1 MPSQSS
7 ELSAQSNQQPPPQ
20 YHYSDSA
27 LGLVATKSF
36 PAIVGTA
43 DMMLKSAEV
52 TLVGY
57 EKIGSGH
64 CTAIVRGKT
73 ADVRLAVEEGAKTA
87 DQFGQLISKLVI
99 PRPMPNLEAVFPI
112 GTRLAELA
120 QQNQGYSRLS
130 NRAIGLL
137 ETRGFPAM
145 VAGADAMLKA
155 ADVQLAS
162 YETIGAGLCTAM
174 IRGSVADVAMAVEV
188 GMEEAERV
196 GELHAVMVIPRLLE
210 DLEKALPV
218 ASYWLDQQPERESIS
233 LPEKQ
238 KETEE
243 QKQPLSLPEK
253 QEEPEKEPVSSE
265 QQQEETEEPEKE
277 PIASEEQQEEM
288 KEPEKEPIAY
298 QKQQEEPE
306 PGLEPQPA
314 VEKEK
319 DPLSLEK
326 QEEKAE
332 AETER
337 QPLSLEKQQE
347 EPEPGLEKEREP
359 LSLEKQ
365 QEKSQEKT
373 ERQPLS
379 LEKQQEEPEKSEA
392 ETEEE
397 EERPL
402 VQLPEL
408 EKIDYPQ
415 ENEEQQQKRQQARP
429 PEEDS

>member
-1 MPSQSS
+1 MPSQ
-7 ELSAQSNQQPPPQ
+7 LPAPFDQQPPPPQ
-20 YHYSDSA
+20 QHYSDSA

-87 DQFGQLISKLVI
+87 EQFGQLISKLVI

-112 GTRLAELA
+112 GTRLVELA
-120 QQNQGYSRLS
+120 QQNRGYSRLS

-162 YETIGAGLCTAM
+162 YETIGEGLCTAI
-174 IRGSVADVAMAVEV
+174 IRGSVANVAMAIEV
-188 GMEEAERV
+188 GMQEAERV

-210 DLEKALPV
+210 DLEHTLPV
-218 ASYWLDQQPERESIS
+218 AKYWLEEEPEEQPLS

-238 KETEE
+238 KET
-243 QKQPLSLPEK
+243 
-253 QEEPEKEPVSSE
+253 
-265 QQQEETEEPEKE
+265 T
-277 PIASEEQQEEM
+277 
-288 KEPEKEPIAY
+288 
-298 QKQQEEPE
+298 
-306 PGLEPQPA
+306 
-314 VEKEK
+314 
-319 DPLSLEK
+319 
-326 QEEKAE
+326 
-332 AETER
+332 TER
-337 QPLSLEKQQE
+337 QPLSLPQKQE
-347 EPEPGLEKEREP
+347 EE
-359 LSLEKQ
+359 
-365 QEKSQEKT
+365 

-379 LEKQQEEPEKSEA
+379 LPQKQEE
-392 ETEEE
+392 
-397 EERPL
+397 
-402 VQLPEL
+402 
-408 EKIDYPQ
+408 
-415 ENEEQQQKRQQARP
+415 
-429 PEEDS
+429 